1 MLSCILLKRICF
13 EKIPKY
19 LFEQALSI
27 SMKSVGKEKLSESF
41 CSQSTQANST
51 GTVNTSVR
59 GQEPR
64 NVALPGLLFSRP
76 SSQLSG

>member
-51 GTVNTSVR
+51 VR
-59 GQEPR
+59 SECLALVHPMSNGGQEVIFF
-64 NVALPGLLFSRP
+64 NG
-76 SSQLSG
+76 